1 MKRKFEEIMEKVSE
15 NNNLMMEYAAD
26 FRGEIDQ
33 NYVPRRGIHLIYL
46 SQIAWQLVEYFS
58 AFSNPSKTEIPRR
71 TRLLNF
77 KPNIRS
83 FSS

>member
-1 MKRKFEEIMEKVSE
+1 MEKVSE

-46 SQIAWQLVEYFS
+46 SQIA
-58 AFSNPSKTEIPRR
+58 
-71 TRLLNF
+71 
-77 KPNIRS
+77 
-83 FSS
+83 